1 MAGTELPAEAKVL
14 LMYGSANHD
23 ERHYERPDEFVIDRY
38 PRGFA
43 DSDHVSFTTGI
54 HVCLGGH
61 LARLLIN
68 VFLERM
74 AERIDAIEIA
84 GPVVR
89 SSNALVRVI
98 DDLPGRAHSESSL
111 TQFFANLLGS
121 GVEPVAWARQRE
133 AEGWDGIG
141 VTDHLW
147 AGTTPFSHWA
157 VTLGQLAA
165 VTERVTLLSCFAN
178 NLLRS
183 PVEFA
188 QAALALQRASGG
200 RFEAG
205 LGAGWSQEEIEG
217 IGACF
222 PPPAVRAGALRRSR
236 PGGPGAVRDRPVL
249 VRRRALPGRGPRP
262 RAAVEQAPPI
272 VVSVGGPRTI
282 REIAPLADRVE
293 IAFNA
298 AATRGGGPGLAPDG
312 RARPGPPRRPR
323 RAGDGEPPRTYRAG
337 SSSPSRAVTTTS
349 STASTARAPWASP
362 GWPARR
368 TGSRPPCS
376 SSSTTASTASS

>member
-1 MAGTELPAEAKVL
+1 
-14 LMYGSANHD
+14 
-23 ERHYERPDEFVIDRY
+23 
-38 PRGFA
+38 
-43 DSDHVSFTTGI
+43 
-54 HVCLGGH
+54 
-61 LARLLIN
+61 
-68 VFLERM
+68 M
-74 AERIDAIEIA
+74 AERIDTIEIA

-98 DDLPGRAHSESSL
+98 DDLPGRVDPESSL

-121 GVEPVAWARQRE
+121 SVEPVAWARQRE

-205 LGAGWSQEEIEG
+205 LGAGWSREEIEG

-222 PPPAVRAGALRRSR
+222 PDPAGRAGRYAEAVRVVRELFETGRCSFAGEHYRVEV
-236 PGGPGAVRDRPVL
+236 PVIGPT
-249 VRRRALPGRGPRP
+249 
-262 RAAVEQAPPI
+262 VERAPPI

-282 REIAPLADRVE
+282 REVAPLADRVE

-298 AATRGGGPGLAPDG
+298 AATRGGDQGVPRMAELG
-312 RARPGPPRRPR
+312 RAHLDDLVEHAWPAPRP
-323 RAGDGEPPRTYRAG
+323 TYREG
-337 SSSPSRAVTTTS
+337 SSSRSRAVTTTS
-349 STASTARAPWASP
+349 SIASTAPARWASP
-362 GWPARR
+362 GSPARR
-368 TGSRPPCS
+368 SGSPRPCS
-376 SSSTTASTASS
+376 SWPTSGSTASS

>member
-1 MAGTELPAEAKVL
+1 M
-14 LMYGSANHD
+14 
-23 ERHYERPDEFVIDRY
+23 
-38 PRGFA
+38 
-43 DSDHVSFTTGI
+43 
-54 HVCLGGH
+54 
-61 LARLLIN
+61 
-68 VFLERM
+68 
-74 AERIDAIEIA
+74 
-84 GPVVR
+84 
-89 SSNALVRVI
+89 
-98 DDLPGRAHSESSL
+98 

-121 GVEPVAWARQRE
+121 SVEPVAWARQRE

-157 VTLGQLAA
+157 VTLGQLAE

-205 LGAGWSQEEIEG
+205 LGAGWSREEIEG

-222 PPPAVRAGALRRSR
+222 PDPAGRAGRYAEAVRVVRELFETGRCSFAGQHYRVEV
-236 PGGPGAVRDRPVL
+236 PVIGPTVDR
-249 VRRRALPGRGPRP
+249 
-262 RAAVEQAPPI
+262 APPI

-282 REIAPLADRVE
+282 REVAPLADRVE

-298 AATRGGGPGLAPDG
+298 AATRGGDQGVPRMAELGRAHLDDLLERVARAAPDAPRGIFLTIACGDDEVVHRLDRSGALGIAGLA
-312 RARPGPPRRPR
+312 GPPARVAATVLELADERIDRVQLTP
-323 RAGDGEPPRTYRAG
+323 A
-337 SSSPSRAVTTTS
+337 TS
-349 STASTARAPWASP
+349 STLALIAEHLPLAH
-362 GWPARR
+362 
-368 TGSRPPCS
+368 RP
-376 SSSTTASTASS
+376 